1 MADPPRTRQELYERI
16 AESSKDEVVLDEMI
30 RLGFW
35 PREGRIPE
43 DPAAEI
49 RRRGEL
55 NRELE
60 RLREQNRHLYNE
72 QALIKELRQ
81 RRLAES
87 KRKQAETKARRE
99 RERLERAAAW
109 REEKK
114 RRIVYL
120 GEGVSAGLGQVEG
133 NVERLR
139 AAGLP
144 IFHSALEL
152 ANAMGLSVGA
162 LRFLCFTRKTA
173 TISHYVRF
181 RIPKKTGGERLISA
195 PLPRLKKAQAWVLH
209 EILQKLSL
217 HDAAHGFARGRSIV
231 SNARPHVGHALL
243 INVDLKDF
251 FPTVGYPRVKGLY
264 RSLGYSEEVA
274 TLLGLLCTEPDVQE
288 LVLDGRTY
296 YVASGPRHLPQG
308 APTSPAITNLLCRR
322 LDRRLQAMADELGF
336 VYTRYA
342 DDLTFSAK
350 TEDVGQAAEV
360 LRRLERIVGHEG
372 FVIHPDKTRVLRR
385 GRRQEVTGVV
395 VNHKPGVPHDV
406 LHRFRATL
414 FQIEKDGPAG
424 KRWGASK
431 NVLASI
437 RGFASYVRMVDPARG
452 APLCARVAAIVE
464 KHGGKPGGKPRP
476 PGSGTP
482 PAAPS
487 GSSVGGAGAAAA
499 PAASSHVTHAS
510 AAVTRA
516 AEPPAAAV
524 ETDAATSPSGE
535 GSSPSPA
542 AGPGNSGGKKWWKV
556 F

>member
-16 AESSKDEVVLDEMI
+16 ASSSKDEVVLDEMV

-35 PREGRIPE
+35 PRDERLPD

-55 NRELE
+55 GRELE
-60 RLREQNRHLYNE
+60 RLHEQNRHLYNE
-72 QALIKELRQ
+72 QALIKELRK

-87 KRKQAETKARRE
+87 KRKQQETKERRE
-99 RERLERAAAW
+99 RERKERAAAW
-109 REEKK
+109 RAEKT
-114 RRIVYL
+114 RSIVYL
-120 GEGVSAGLGQVEG
+120 GEGVSAGLGQVAG
-133 NVERLR
+133 KDDRLR

-144 IFHSALEL
+144 IFHSALDL
-152 ANAMGLSVGA
+152 AGAMGLSVGA
-162 LRFLCFTRKTA
+162 LRFLCFARKTA
-173 TISHYVRF
+173 TVTHYVRF

-195 PLPRLKKAQAWVLH
+195 PMPRLKKAQGWVLH
-209 EILQKLSL
+209 EILEKLTL
-217 HDAAHGFARGRSIV
+217 HEAAHGFARGRSIV

-251 FPTVGYPRVKGLY
+251 FPTVGYPRVKGLFQA
-264 RSLGYSEEVA
+264 LGYSEEVA

-322 LDRRLQAMADELGF
+322 LDRRLQAMAEELGF

-342 DDLTFSAK
+342 DDLTFSAAS
-350 TEDVGQAAEV
+350 EDVGQAAEV
-360 LRRLERIVGHEG
+360 LRRLHRIVGHEG
-372 FVIHPDKTRVLRR
+372 FIVHPQKTRVLRR

-395 VNHKPGVPHDV
+395 VNHKPGVPRDV

-424 KRWGASK
+424 KRWGAGK
-431 NVLASI
+431 NVLSAI

-452 APLCARVAAIVE
+452 DALVARVAAILA
-464 KHGGKPGGKPRP
+464 KHGGKP
-476 PGSGTP
+476 S
-482 PAAPS
+482 PS
-487 GSSVGGAGAAAA
+487 GSGSAVPAATGGTGSPAATATKPRAARGKTAAA
-499 PAASSHVTHAS
+499 PAKTADPSTPPPTADESASKSS
-510 AAVTRA
+510 ADGAGSG
-516 AEPPAAAV
+516 PA
-524 ETDAATSPSGE
+524 
-535 GSSPSPA
+535 
-542 AGPGNSGGKKWWKV
+542 NSGGKKWWKV

>member
-16 AESSKDEVVLDEMI
+16 AASSKDEVILDEMV

-35 PREGRIPE
+35 PREGNIPQ
-43 DPAAEI
+43 DPADEI

-55 NRELE
+55 QRELE
-60 RLREQNRHLYNE
+60 RLREQSRHLYNE
-72 QALIKELRQ
+72 QALIKELRK

-87 KRKQAETKARRE
+87 KRKQQETKERRE
-99 RERLERAAAW
+99 RERQQRAAAW
-109 REEKK
+109 REEKT

-120 GEGVSAGLGQVEG
+120 GEGVSAGLGRVEG
-133 NVERLR
+133 LDERLR
-139 AAGLP
+139 KAGLP

-152 ANAMGLSVGA
+152 AAAMGLSVGA
-162 LRFLCFTRKTA
+162 LRFLCFARKTA
-173 TISHYVRF
+173 TVSHYVRF
-181 RIPKKTGGERLISA
+181 RLPKKTGGERLISA
-195 PLPRLKKAQAWVLH
+195 PMPRLKRAQLWVLK
-209 EILQKLSL
+209 EILEKLTL
-217 HDAAHGFARGRSIV
+217 HEAAHGFVRGRSIV

-251 FPTVGYPRVKGLY
+251 FPTVGYPRVKGLFQ
-264 RSLGYSEEVA
+264 SLGYSEEVA
-274 TLLGLLCTEPDVQE
+274 TLLGLLCTEPEVQE

-296 YVASGPRHLPQG
+296 YVASGPRKLPQG

-322 LDRRLQAMADELGF
+322 LDRRLQAMATELGF

-342 DDLTFSAK
+342 DDLTFSARG
-350 TEDVGQAAEV
+350 EDVGQAAEV
-360 LRRLERIVGHEG
+360 LRRLSRIVGHEG
-372 FVIHPDKTRVLRR
+372 FVIHPNKTRVLRR

-395 VNHKPGVPHDV
+395 VNHKPGVPAEV

-452 APLCARVAAIVE
+452 TPLCARVAAILA
-464 KHGGKPGGKPRP
+464 KYGGKPRP
-476 PGSGTP
+476 PGSGSAPTS
-482 PAAPS
+482 PA
-487 GSSVGGAGAAAA
+487 GSVTA
-499 PAASSHVTHAS
+499 PAAGSSAGPGGRSSAEKSTEPSRLDPRS
-510 AAVTRA
+510 AADPVA
-516 AEPPAAAV
+516 
-524 ETDAATSPSGE
+524 
-535 GSSPSPA
+535 SPA
-542 AGPGNSGGKKWWKV
+542 ASDASSSAGPEVSPPNTGGKKWWKV